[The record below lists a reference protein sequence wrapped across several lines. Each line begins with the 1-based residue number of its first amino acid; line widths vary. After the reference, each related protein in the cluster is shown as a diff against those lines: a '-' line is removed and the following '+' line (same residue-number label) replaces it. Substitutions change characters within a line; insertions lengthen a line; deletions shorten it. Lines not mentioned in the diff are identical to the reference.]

1 MLANLFE
8 GLGVLCEQRGNYVSV
23 LFGLLLES
31 IVEIFSL
38 LAGGGFVLFVEALVD
53 DGEVLGEEAT
63 KRILV

>member
-1 MLANLFE
+1 LFD
-8 GLGVLCEQRGNYVSV
+8 GLGVLSEQSGNHVSV

-31 IVEIFSL
+31 IVEIFGL
-38 LAGGGFVLFVEALVD
+38 LAGGGFVLFVEDLVD